1 MAKETAVNSP
11 SLQYYLGIGLAQL
24 NAIELE
30 VKMQIS
36 AAWFDSQCPNLLM
49 ESPYSIVGGTLE

>member
-49 ESPYSIVGGTLE
+49 ESPNSIVGGTLE